1 MWDFPS
7 YGKEIAGLEN
17 VEYHL
22 FSSVGSYN
30 SAKAPQNV
38 TVEGLI
44 LDFEQGGLNENE
56 TQYHRVE
63 GDVFN
68 FSLNTTFIGELHT
81 LSVIAEAGGVFS
93 KNVEAT
99 KVRASSLDP
108 IVKEGRLARQRDPRV
123 YRSDERQSETRTRQ
137 WPPPGWAQH
146 FQYMPKPSL
155 EGN

>member
-108 IVKEGRLARQRDPRV
+108 IVKEGVKFVDVFVPTELLDISLSPVSNALEFD
-123 YRSDERQSETRTRQ
+123 
-137 WPPPGWAQH
+137 G
-146 FQYMPKPSL
+146 PSSCGRKL
-155 EGN
+155 